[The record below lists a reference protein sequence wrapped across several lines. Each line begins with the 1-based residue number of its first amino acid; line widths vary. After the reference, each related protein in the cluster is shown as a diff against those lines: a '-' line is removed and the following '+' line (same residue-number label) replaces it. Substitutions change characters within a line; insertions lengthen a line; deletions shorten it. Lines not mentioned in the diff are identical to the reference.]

1 MNDNRQLSFQ
11 DRLELFFERAVQA
24 WLILKDEAG
33 LVAALAAAKT
43 FNSTDRQIIISVLDN
58 FSRQGEKQAD
68 NNVIQDFLKG
78 ISDLKEIIMSRD
90 WSVED
95 GVAERERLKKVN
107 PDYEQALVKGDPDIF
122 IRKYPDYFSI
132 GRL

>member
-1 MNDNRQLSFQ
+1 MNDLSQMSFEA
-11 DRLELFFERAVQA
+11 RLELFFERAVQV

-58 FSRQGEKQAD
+58 FTAQGQKQED
-68 NNVIQDFLKG
+68 NNIIQDFLKG
-78 ISDLKEIIMSRD
+78 IRDLKEIIISRD

-95 GVAERERLKKVN
+95 GVAERERLQMVN
-107 PDYEQALVKGDPDIF
+107 PEYAQALIAGDPEIF
-122 IRKYPDYFSI
+122 IRKYPDFFQS
-132 GRL
+132 